1 MSTAV
6 VLVVVVVVVLT
17 TAMMALAVFLGRAD
31 RRDDDG

>member
-17 TAMMALAVFLGRAD
+17 ASMLALAVFLGRAD